1 MHFNQWKINQS
12 ISERSGKFYSSQ
24 IEDYD
29 LGRCSQKASRTIL
42 PTRSQST
49 GVLSFLRQRAVPEM
63 TYYWQFTQ
71 FTIHIGRYSVASPW
85 PLPRSR
91 RRMLSLRSCPVGIG
105 RMLLFMAEQVFL
117 PMGKVCSVQNEFTQ
131 CAVLGREEA
140 QGQRNFY
147 VWILLILP

>member
-1 MHFNQWKINQS
+1 MSRVGPGHTHFNQRKINQS

-29 LGRCSQKASRTIL
+29 LGRGSQKASRTVL

-49 GVLSFLRQRAVPEM
+49 GVLTFLRQRASCSLNDVLL
-63 TYYWQFTQ
+63 TVHTV
-71 FTIHIGRYSVASPW
+71 HIGRYSVASPW

-91 RRMLSLRSCPVGIG
+91 RRMLSLRSCHVGIG

-117 PMGKVCSVQNEFTQ
+117 PMGKVCSVHNEFTW
-131 CAVLGREEA
+131 CTVLGTEEA
-140 QGQRNFY
+140 KGQRNFY
-147 VWILLILP
+147 V